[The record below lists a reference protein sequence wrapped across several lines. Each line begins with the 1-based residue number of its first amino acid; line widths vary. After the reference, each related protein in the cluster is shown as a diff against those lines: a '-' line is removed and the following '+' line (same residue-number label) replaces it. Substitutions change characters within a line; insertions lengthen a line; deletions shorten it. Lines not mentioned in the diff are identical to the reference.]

1 MEDVSLFCVFD
12 GHGGK
17 SVSAAVAARFAE
29 HMRSGLE
36 EYVAKHGGGMTQVDT
51 IKAALPD
58 LFVSLDKDL
67 HSQVMAGT
75 LEESGTTAVTVFLTP
90 THIICANSGDSRAIL
105 VTGGKVEKLSDDHKP
120 SNPMER
126 DRIYA
131 AGGLVSMERVD
142 GDLAVSRAFGDFRYK
157 EAPGVEWKKQKVSV
171 EPDFT
176 IYPRRPSQ
184 DEFVIVAC
192 DGIWDVFSNDEVGM
206 KTRALA
212 KFGADECTI
221 AEFLIDDALVRN
233 SRDNMSVICVRME
246 AAVKPTLAVKEAMAK
261 AKAEANK
268 QRDRLSERGEPVDA
282 AAAYLRLVAS
292 ACTPSSSDEDDAEDD
307 AEASKAAAAAPAGS
321 GSGSSSSSLP
331 KGASDD
337 ESDEDGGPGSTAT
350 AAASSSSSS
359 AATSD

>member
-17 SVSAAVAARFAE
+17 SMSAAVSARFAK
-29 HMRSGLE
+29 HMRDGLE
-36 EYVAKHGGGMTQVDT
+36 KHVATSGGSMTSVESL
-51 IKAALPD
+51 KAALPD

-75 LEESGTTAVTVFLTP
+75 LEESGTTAVTVFVTP

-120 SNPMER
+120 TNPMER

-157 EAPGVEWKKQKVSV
+157 ETAGVEWKKQKVSV
-171 EPDFT
+171 EPDFMV
-176 IYPRRPSQ
+176 YPRRRDQ
-184 DEFVIVAC
+184 DEFIIVAC
-192 DGIWDVFSNDEVGM
+192 DGIWDVFSNEEVGT

-212 KFGADECTI
+212 KFGADDKTI

-246 AAVKPTLAVKEAMAK
+246 AAVKPKAETIKAMA
-261 AKAEANK
+261 AARDTANS
-268 QRDRLSERGEPVDA
+268 QRARMNERGEPVEA
-282 AAAYLRLVAS
+282 AAAYLREVAA
-292 ACTPSSSDEDDAEDD
+292 ACKPSSAADEDEDEED
-307 AEASKAAAAAPAGS
+307 PAAPALGS
-321 GSGSSSSSLP
+321 GGLAKAGSDEGSDDDTSGS
-331 KGASDD
+331 
-337 ESDEDGGPGSTAT
+337 AT
-350 AAASSSSSS
+350 ASASSSSASR
-359 AATSD
+359 TD